1 MSTTFRRYAP
11 DQTLLLPADMREWLP
26 EGHLAHHV
34 SDLVDGLDLTAFY
47 APYEGDGRRNAPY
60 APRMLVK
67 VLIYAYATGVFS
79 SRGIAKKLEEDVAF
93 RVLAAGNFPQH
104 RTVCEFRRRHLGDF
118 KKLFVEVVRLA
129 QELGLASFGKLS
141 IDGTK
146 VRANASKRKA
156 MSYGRMQEEERRL
169 VGEIDALLA
178 SADDADAAEDAR
190 LGAAV
195 RGDELPT
202 ELRRRE
208 DRLAAIRAAK
218 ARLEA
223 AQRAADDARG
233 RQPDEGRNPQGGR
246 PYKRGYGEPD
256 EKAQSN
262 FTDPDSRIMKTS
274 NEGFQQCY
282 NAQVAVDGDHQL
294 VVATDVTANASDQGG
309 LPALLD
315 AVSETFDAQP
325 ETVLADAGYCNERDL
340 VDLETRGV
348 NGYVAPGREGKTAAT
363 SDPKK
368 HPATSRMSEKL
379 ATRAGRAAY
388 AERKWLS
395 EAPHGWIKH
404 VLGFRRFSLRGLATA
419 GGEWDLVCLALNV
432 KRLQPLM
439 GM

>member
-11 DQTLLLPADMREWLP
+11 DQSLLLPPDLQAWLP

-34 SDLVDGLDLTAFY
+34 SDLVEGLDLTAFY

-60 APRMLVK
+60 EPRMMLK

-79 SRGIAKKLEEDVAF
+79 SRGIARKLEEDVAF

-104 RTVCEFRRRHLGDF
+104 RTVCEFRRRHLEDF

-129 QELGLASFGKLS
+129 RELGVASFGKLS

-169 VGEIDALLA
+169 SSEVEALVEA
-178 SADDADAAEDAR
+178 AGDADAAEDAR

-233 RQPDEGRNPQGGR
+233 RQPGEGRNPQGGR
-246 PYKRGYGEPD
+246 PYKRAYGEPD

-262 FTDPDSRIMKTS
+262 FTDPDSGIMKTS

-309 LPALLD
+309 
-315 AVSETFDAQP
+315 E
-325 ETVLADAGYCNERDL
+325 
-340 VDLETRGV
+340 
-348 NGYVAPGREGKTAAT
+348 
-363 SDPKK
+363 
-368 HPATSRMSEKL
+368 
-379 ATRAGRAAY
+379 
-388 AERKWLS
+388 
-395 EAPHGWIKH
+395 
-404 VLGFRRFSLRGLATA
+404 
-419 GGEWDLVCLALNV
+419 
-432 KRLQPLM
+432 
-439 GM
+439 